1 LKSDFPLAAAT
12 APILDRARRFG
23 GIDRLY
29 GAGSVDALARTHACV
44 IGIGGVGSWAAEALA
59 RSGVGRLTL
68 IDLDQVAESN
78 INRQAHALDMTLGQA
93 KVDAMAA
100 RIAAFSPQCLVHAV
114 DDFLT
119 VDNAAALLQGFDV
132 VIDAIDN
139 VAAKVAIAVTCRARR
154 LPLVMAGGAGGKL
167 DPARLGVDDL
177 ARTIQDPLLAK
188 VRARLRKEHGFS
200 REPGRKFGIE
210 AVFSDEALRHD
221 QGTEATG
228 GQICDAGTAAALP
241 QRSAGVHGLAC
252 AGYGSSMMMTAS
264 AGLLC
269 AQRALAHLLRAGSA
283 DQQTVKA

>member
-1 LKSDFPLAAAT
+1 MKADLAHEAAAV
-12 APILDRARRFG
+12 PVLDPARRFG

-29 GAGSVDALARTHACV
+29 GAGSVAALARGHACV

-59 RSGVGRLTL
+59 RSGVGALTL

-78 INRQAHALDMTLGQA
+78 INRQVHALDATLGQA

-100 RIAAFSPQCLVHAV
+100 RIASFNPLCVVHVV

-119 VDNAAALLQGFDV
+119 ADNAAALLQGFDV

-139 VAAKVAIAVTCRARR
+139 VAAKVAIAVICRSRR

-200 REPGRKFGIE
+200 REPGKSFGIE
-210 AVFSDEALRHD
+210 AVFSDETLRHVGAGRETAVCD
-221 QGTEATG
+221 TG
-228 GQICDAGTAAALP
+228 ITDTP
-241 QRSAGVHGLAC
+241 PRSAGVHGLAC

-269 AQRALAHLLRAGSA
+269 AQRALVHLLRAGSA
-283 DQQTVKA
+283 AAIGKEIQS